1 MQRRRMRRSGDRKR
15 RDGSEAGREERG
27 RTDGGPS
34 TAGPED
40 EEHDEDHAECASDDV
55 RDVGEGA
62 VVACLSDAAFWVDTD
77 GRGGWICGVALED
90 RAVVMLEL
98 ADPVVSSCK

>member
-1 MQRRRMRRSGDRKR
+1 MRERGGKR
-15 RDGSEAGREERG
+15 RGE

-40 EEHDEDHAECASDDV
+40 EEHDEDHAECASDDI
-55 RDVGEGA
+55 RDVREGA
-62 VVACLSDAAFWVDTD
+62 VVADLSDTAFWVDTD

-98 ADPVVSSCK
+98 AGPVVSSCE

>member
-1 MQRRRMRRSGDRKR
+1 MRRSGDRKR
-15 RDGSEAGREERG
+15 RGGSEAGREERK

-40 EEHDEDHAECASDDV
+40 KEDDEDHAECASDDV

-62 VVACLSDAAFWVDTD
+62 VVAHLSDTAFWVDTD
-77 GRGGWICGVALED
+77 GCGGWICGVALED
-90 RAVVMLEL
+90 RAVVVLEL
-98 ADPVVSSCK
+98 AGPVVSRGKVSEE